1 MRPIH
6 PSRVSGA
13 SILIT
18 SPGKRNPLLSQAHDV
33 QQAPEKSLWRE
44 QRSTRLAVPGA
55 SVRGARADASHR
67 CIAASRCAA
76 RAGDARGLYAVFE
89 FPALAT
95 NPVLMETAPYLREP
109 HVVLPSES
117 VITEAVKCFNDA
129 VDEALQPSVRESY
142 LLPESRREA
151 VREQLRATAA
161 ALEELLRKN
170 CVVFAQV
177 QASFPEEEEDNEIR
191 GTVKTL
197 EALIIEKEKYLR
209 RLRAERCATA
219 EQLVR
224 AQAER
229 LAQQVTALQAEAVFS
244 NAQFE
249 DLVSDNESDT
259 ELSDGRKRALE
270 EQVLQRVE
278 TVRKLM
284 SELLHRLPALKDKA
298 ERLREVAQSFGGVE
312 PSETEIFIKEDVSNL
327 LSFDICTENLRP
339 EQPNTEVE
347 TRSSRA
353 SKESAG
359 AITRARLAATLRVS
373 GSVTRIR

>member
-1 MRPIH
+1 M
-6 PSRVSGA
+6 
-13 SILIT
+13 
-18 SPGKRNPLLSQAHDV
+18 
-33 QQAPEKSLWRE
+33 
-44 QRSTRLAVPGA
+44 
-55 SVRGARADASHR
+55 
-67 CIAASRCAA
+67 
-76 RAGDARGLYAVFE
+76 
-89 FPALAT
+89 
-95 NPVLMETAPYLREP
+95 
-109 HVVLPSES
+109 
-117 VITEAVKCFNDA
+117 
-129 VDEALQPSVRESY
+129 
-142 LLPESRREA
+142 
-151 VREQLRATAA
+151 
-161 ALEELLRKN
+161 
-170 CVVFAQV
+170 
-177 QASFPEEEEDNEIR
+177 
-191 GTVKTL
+191 
-197 EALIIEKEKYLR
+197 
-209 RLRAERCATA
+209 
-219 EQLVR
+219 
-224 AQAER
+224 
-229 LAQQVTALQAEAVFS
+229 TALQAEAVFS